1 MTRREL
7 AFLIL
12 LLLELA
18 SVYSL
23 NIQISRSLPTEII
36 VPDQFSTIQ
45 EAINNANEGDV
56 VFINAGTYYE
66 HIVVNKTI
74 SLVGEDSNTTIIDG
88 NGTGIVVHIARD
100 AVNVTGLSIRESG
113 CWPEACIALDNV
125 KNCVIS
131 ANIVDNNNKTSVA
144 FVGIFL
150 HSSERNTITGND
162 VRNNPIG
169 INVRQSSSNTVIE
182 NRVTHAHLGIQVC
195 NTSNNNLVSGNNLT
209 DCEIGV
215 AVNQGSQ
222 HNRLFRNQ
230 IECSNETGI
239 GIGVSS
245 NNNLVVANAIADS
258 YYGIRILSSSNN
270 TLYHNRII
278 DNNIQGYVTGGYT
291 NQWDNGYPSGGNYW
305 SNCNKKDLFSDLDQ
319 NQPGS
324 DGIGDTPYAIDSYNI
339 DNYPLIGMLSEFKVI
354 SESTVQTISNST
366 IYDFQFNGTAVSFNV
381 SGEDDTIGF
390 CRICIPTAMMNAT
403 YRVFINRTEV
413 SCRVLPFS
421 NSTLNYVY
429 FTYSHSIQEVII
441 IPEFP
446 SFLILPL
453 FMMAT
458 LPILFLYKR
467 KMSART

>member
-1 MTRREL
+1 VTRREL
-7 AFLIL
+7 VFLIL
-12 LLLELA
+12 LLLGLA

-23 NIQISRSLPTEII
+23 NIQVGRPLPTEII

-45 EAINNANEGDV
+45 EAINNANEGDM
-56 VFINAGTYYE
+56 VFIRAGTYYE
-66 HIVVNKTI
+66 HIVVNNTV
-74 SLVGEDSNTTIIDG
+74 SLVGEDSSTTIIDG
-88 NGTGIVVHIARD
+88 NGTGIVVYVVRD
-100 AVNVTGLSIRESG
+100 AVNITGLSIRESG
-113 CWPEACIALDNV
+113 GWPEACILLNNV
-125 KNCVIS
+125 ENCS
-131 ANIVDNNNKTSVA
+131 LFGNIVDNSNKTSTA

-150 HSSERNTITGND
+150 QSSEGNSVIGND

-169 INVRQSSSNTVIE
+169 INVRQSLNNTVME
-182 NRVTHAHLGIQVC
+182 NRVAHAHLGIQVC
-195 NTSNNNLVSGNNLT
+195 NSSNSNLVSGNNLT
-209 DCEIGV
+209 NCEIGV

-258 YYGIRILSSSNN
+258 HYGIRILSSSNN

-305 SNCNKKDLFSDLDQ
+305 SNYNGKDLFSDPDQ
-319 NQPGS
+319 NQPDS
-324 DGIGDTPYAIDSYNI
+324 DGIGDTPYTIDSYNI
-339 DNYPLIGMLSEFKVI
+339 DNYPLMGMLSEFNVT
-354 SESTVQTISNST
+354 SELNVQTISNST
-366 IYDFQFNGTAVSFNV
+366 ISAFQFNGTAVSFNV
-381 SGEDDTIGF
+381 SGEDGAIGF

-403 YRVFINRTEV
+403 YRVFANGTEV

-421 NSTLNYVY
+421 NSTHGYLY
-429 FTYSHSIQEVII
+429 FTYSHSIQEVVIVS
-441 IPEFP
+441 EFP

-453 FMMAT
+453 SIITT
-458 LPILFLYKR
+458 LIAALALKR
-467 KMSART
+467 KTKPI